1 MDTMAKEDIVP
12 SGSFVPGEGDE
23 PTNNAPATTP
33 PAAPDIP
40 EKFKGKE
47 TPDIIKSYQELETK
61 HGQSAQELGALRQ
74 TVQILTDQ
82 LSKVNQAQG
91 TTPTKEEA
99 RDYNKEIADLA
110 SKVTSGDID
119 IAQALLQTAALTEEK
134 TLTSAQKMMKE
145 QEYRGKAEGLQKD
158 FLAKNPDFLE
168 LDKAGA
174 FQKVWEAEPLLYGD
188 KVGAYHALK
197 ASQAKDELATT
208 KAALAEKDRIVQ
220 EQIRQGVKVAD
231 QGLQKPGQGARTPAA
246 PGEPKNDRERADG
259 MMAALIKS
267 RGGA

>member
-1 MDTMAKEDIVP
+1 MDTMGKDDIVP
-12 SGSFVPGEGDE
+12 SGSFIPGEGDDS
-23 PTNNAPATTP
+23 ATTTVTP
-33 PAAPDIP
+33 PAPAAPEIP
-40 EKFKGKE
+40 DKFKGKE
-47 TPDIIKSYQELETK
+47 TPDIIKSYQELESK

-82 LSKVNQAQG
+82 LTKVNQAQG
-91 TTPTKEEA
+91 TTPTKTEA

-110 SKVTSGDID
+110 AKVTSGDID

-158 FLAKNPDFLE
+158 FLSKNPDFVE
-168 LDKAGA
+168 LDRTGA

-197 ASQAKDELATT
+197 ASQAKDELAAT

-231 QGLQKPGQGARTPAA
+231 QGLQKPGQGARTPAG

-259 MMAALIKS
+259 MMAALVKA